1 MTYSALTSSARSRL
15 PSLLSDWL
23 LVAILLLPALWA
35 LLPGGLPSTADGQ
48 VHLIRSAEWV
58 RGWQNGILLP
68 RWSENLG
75 FGLGI
80 PLFVY
85 APPLPYFLTATFHW
99 LGLPLDA
106 ALKGMLTVT
115 LAVGTLGAYKLARD
129 VLGVWPGI
137 VCAAAVAYA
146 PVYLRELFIQGNVA
160 QYLAWAFVPWT
171 FWAILRIFA
180 GARIRGVLWLALA
193 LTGALLSHNAVALL
207 LAELAAAQIVVVW
220 LVTQRGKAFWQAVA
234 GMVCGMAF
242 AAWFWL
248 PALLESR
255 YAQLD
260 NIAASDF
267 RSRFLDPAELTA
279 FSPRLDRAAINPYYP
294 LTLGGVQVLLAIVG
308 LVAAVVLIVGFVRQR
323 SLPPTP
329 DGGDRRLVV
338 AAAVYFAG
346 LALFGAF
353 MALPLSEP
361 IWVLLPF
368 MDLLEFPF
376 RWHGFTMVAL
386 GWLAGLAV
394 YVVQRRAPRAGAA
407 SALAMLALLLGS
419 ALVNLYPDK
428 LPPTPWPLDPA
439 AVVAYERTT
448 GQVGTTSL
456 GEFTPIWAVES
467 LLATSPFVQDFPEAG
482 SPNRLPAELPDG
494 VAATWLRGTPESAV
508 LQVQAATPATLTLDM
523 LYFPGWEAF
532 GGGRQLGVVPQAGT
546 GLLQVGLP
554 AGESLVT
561 LAYRGTG
568 LEQAAQW
575 VSLAAAIAFAVV
587 SGWLWLRRRRAGAVR
602 GPGQAAGARV
612 IAGTGMVVLIIL
624 GLYVLAPDWFRV
636 SSPLDVALPAH
647 RALRADFGDR
657 VRVLGA
663 DLPPEVV
670 APGAPIAA
678 TVYLR
683 ALQPLDRDY
692 GLFLHLDR
700 PDGVTV
706 AAVDALH
713 PDDIPTSG
721 WPPGLYARA
730 PLRLQV
736 PADALPLRY
745 SLRVGVVDPVAH
757 EWVPLGDGS
766 GNTLELG
773 HLWVDGDARSNPQPP
788 LARFGDGVELL
799 ELAYDAATRVLRMV
813 WRAPETAVAPDVTMF
828 VHLLD
833 ANGNLVGQ
841 LDGGPYGD
849 LYPPHSWRP
858 NSVITDMRTVPAGV
872 DPTAAAIG
880 MYGRETG
887 NRLPAWDS
895 QDTPLP
901 NSALILP
908 LVPSGT
914 HTGNQ

>member
-1 MTYSALTSSARSRL
+1 MTQTTLSSPAPRGR
-15 PSLLSDWL
+15 PAFLLDWL
-23 LVAILLLPALWA
+23 LVLILLAPALWA

-106 ALKGMLTVT
+106 ALKGMLTVA

-180 GARIRGVLWLALA
+180 GAGIRGVLWLALA
-193 LTGALLSHNAVALL
+193 LMGALLSHNAVALL

-220 LVTQRGKAFWQAVA
+220 LMTQRGKAFWQAVA

-248 PALLESR
+248 PALVESR

-267 RSRFLDPAELTA
+267 RSRFLDPAELAA

-294 LTLGGVQVLLAIVG
+294 LTLGGVQVLLAVVG
-308 LVAAVVLIVGFVRQR
+308 LVAAVVLIVGFVRKR
-323 SLPPTP
+323 SLPPAP
-329 DGGDRRLVV
+329 GGGDRRLVV
-338 AAAVYFAG
+338 AAALYFAG

-353 MALPLSEP
+353 MALPWSEP

-376 RWHGFTMVAL
+376 RWHGFTALAL

-394 YVVQRRAPRAGAA
+394 YVAQERSARAGAGA
-407 SALAMLALLLGS
+407 ALAMLALLLGS

-428 LPPTPWPLDPA
+428 LPPAPWAWTPA

-456 GEFTPIWAVES
+456 GEFTPIWTNES

-482 SPNRLPAELPDG
+482 SPNRVPAKLPDG
-494 VAATWLRGTPESAV
+494 VAATWLRGAPESAV
-508 LQVQAATPATLTLDM
+508 LQVQAATPATLTLNM

-532 GGGRQLGVVPQAGT
+532 GDGQQRVVAPQPGT

-554 AGESLVT
+554 AGESLLT
-561 LAYRGTG
+561 ITYRGTG
-568 LEQAAQW
+568 LQQAAGWATMAAVAAFGLVAGWLTLRRGRARAARVPEQAAGIM
-575 VSLAAAIAFAVV
+575 AAVGTGAVV
-587 SGWLWLRRRRAGAVR
+587 L
-602 GPGQAAGARV
+602 
-612 IAGTGMVVLIIL
+612 VVL
-624 GLYVLAPDWFRV
+624 GLAILAPGWFQL
-636 SSPLDVALPAH
+636 SSPPDAALPAH
-647 RALRADFGDR
+647 VPLHADFGDR
-657 VRVLGA
+657 LRVLGA

-670 APGAPIAA
+670 APDAPIAA
-678 TVYLR
+678 TVYMR

-692 GLFLHLDR
+692 GIFLHLDR

-706 AAVDALH
+706 AAVDMLH

-736 PADALPLRY
+736 PADALPIRY
-745 SLRVGVVDPVAH
+745 SLRLGVVDPVAA
-757 EWVPLGDGS
+757 EWVPLDDGS

-773 HLWVDGDARSNPQPP
+773 RVWVAAEESSGPQPP
-788 LARFGDGVELL
+788 VARFGDGIELL
-799 ELAYDAATRVLRMV
+799 DLDYDATTRALRMV
-813 WRAPETAVAPDVTMF
+813 WRASERAAAPEVTIF

-833 ANGNLVGQ
+833 AAGNLVGQ
-841 LDGGPYGD
+841 LDGAPFDD
-849 LYPPHSWRP
+849 LYPPHHWRP
-858 NSVITDMRTVPAGV
+858 NSLITDVRTVPAGV
-872 DPTAAAIG
+872 DPAAVALG
-880 MYGRETG
+880 LYGRESG
-887 NRLPAWDS
+887 NRLPAWDG

-901 NSALILP
+901 DNALTRPLATSA
-908 LVPSGT
+908 VQARG
-914 HTGNQ
+914 Q